1 MDENMLYLSL
11 AVVVI
16 IAVVF
21 FRGGHLLLSLVTLI
35 VGGWLYYN
43 HDKDIDISDTIYEKV
58 DDSVRGFEQK
68 DMSDTDTMRQDRSI
82 E

>member
-11 AVVVI
+11 VVI
-16 IAVVF
+16 VVIAIVF

-43 HDKDIDISDTIYEKV
+43 HDKDIDISDTIYERV

-68 DMSDTDTMRQDRSI
+68 DISDIDKMRQERNI